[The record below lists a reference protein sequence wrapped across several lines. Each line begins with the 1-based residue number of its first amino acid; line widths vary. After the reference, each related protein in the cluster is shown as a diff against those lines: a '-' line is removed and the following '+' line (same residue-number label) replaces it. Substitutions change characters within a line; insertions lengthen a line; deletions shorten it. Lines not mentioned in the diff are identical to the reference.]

1 MTTIEEQ
8 KQKLEQKKARMV
20 LEEAKLKIKEE
31 KMRTKS
37 LIEKGSLITK
47 ADLDYLPNNAL
58 YGGLL
63 FLKKQIEDNEN
74 IISRWIVDGNK
85 QLNKEKKDVKAI
97 ILKFEEELHSD
108 TKEFIRSHG
117 LRFNRFRKEWCGN
130 TSRLEELKKALG
142 KIKYEL
148 EIIEQ

>member
-37 LIEKGSLITK
+37 LIEKGGLITK
-47 ADLDYLPNNAL
+47 ADLDSLPNNAL

-63 FLKKQIEDNEN
+63 FLKKQIEADEN
-74 IISRWIVDGNK
+74 IIGRWIVEGNK
-85 QLNKEKKDVKAI
+85 QLNKEKKKTTAV
-97 ILKFEEELHSD
+97 ILKFPEEPNKD
-108 TKEFIRSHG
+108 IRDFIRSHG
-117 LRFNRFRKEWCGN
+117 LRFNSFRKEWCGN
-130 TSRLEELKKALG
+130 TKSLEELKKSLG

-148 EIIEQ
+148 EIIE

>member
-1 MTTIEEQ
+1 MATIEEQ
-8 KQKLEQKKARMV
+8 KSEQKKARML

-37 LIEKGSLITK
+37 LIEKEGLITK

-63 FLKKQIEDNEN
+63 FLKKQIEADKN
-74 IISRWIVDGNK
+74 IISKWLVEGNK
-85 QLNKEKKDVKAI
+85 QLNKEKKDATAV
-97 ILKFEEELHSD
+97 ILKFPEEPNKD
-108 TKEFIRSHG
+108 IREFIRSHG
-117 LRFNRFRKEWCGN
+117 LSFNRFRKEWCGN
-130 TSRLEELKKALG
+130 TRRLEELKKSLG

-148 EIIEQ
+148 EIIE

>member
-1 MTTIEEQ
+1 MSTIEEQ

-37 LIEKGSLITK
+37 LIEKGGLITK
-47 ADLDYLPNNAL
+47 ANLDSLSNNAL

-63 FLKKQIEDNEN
+63 FLKKQIETDEN
-74 IISRWIVDGNK
+74 IISKWIVEGNK
-85 QLNKEKKDVKAI
+85 QLNKEKKNTTAV
-97 ILKFEEELHSD
+97 ILKFPEEPNSD
-108 TKEFIRSHG
+108 IRAFIRSHG
-117 LRFNRFRKEWCGN
+117 LRFNSFRKEWCGN
-130 TSRLEELKKALG
+130 ARRLDELKNSLG

-148 EIIEQ
+148 KIIE

>member
-148 EIIEQ
+148 EIIE

>member
-37 LIEKGSLITK
+37 LIEKGGLITK
-47 ADLDYLPNNAL
+47 AELEYLPGNAL

-63 FLKKQIEDNEN
+63 FLKEQIEADEN
-74 IISRWIVDGNK
+74 IIGKWIVAGNK
-85 QLNKEKKDVKAI
+85 QINKEKKNATAV
-97 ILKFEEELHSD
+97 ILKFPEEPAKKICD
-108 TKEFIRSHG
+108 TIRKLG
-117 LRFNRFRKEWCGN
+117 MRFNSFRKEWYGRV
-130 TSRLEELKKALG
+130 SDLG
-142 KIKYEL
+142 KLKSDIKNVEHDIT
-148 EIIEQ
+148 IIEE

>member
-37 LIEKGSLITK
+37 LIEKGGLITK

-63 FLKKQIEDNEN
+63 FLKKQIEADEN
-74 IISRWIVDGNK
+74 IVSKWIVDGNK

-97 ILKFEEELHSD
+97 ILKFDEELHSD

-148 EIIEQ
+148 EIIE

>member
-37 LIEKGSLITK
+37 LIEKGGLIAK
-47 ADLDYLPNNAL
+47 ADLDYLPSNAL

-63 FLKKQIEDNEN
+63 FLKTQIEDDEN
-74 IISRWIVDGNK
+74 IIGRWIV
-85 QLNKEKKDVKAI
+85 
-97 ILKFEEELHSD
+97 
-108 TKEFIRSHG
+108 
-117 LRFNRFRKEWCGN
+117 
-130 TSRLEELKKALG
+130 
-142 KIKYEL
+142 
-148 EIIEQ
+148 

>member
-37 LIEKGSLITK
+37 LIAKGSLITK

-63 FLKKQIEDNEN
+63 FLKKQIKDNEN
-74 IISRWIVDGNK
+74 IIAKWIVEGNQ
-85 QLNKEKKDVKAI
+85 QLNLEKKDTKAV
-97 ILKFEEELHSD
+97 ILKFEEEPNND
-108 TKEFIRSHG
+108 VREFIRSHG
-117 LRFNRFRKEWCGN
+117 LRFNRFRKEWYGN
-130 TSRLEELKKALG
+130 TSRLAELKNSLG

-148 EIIEQ
+148 TIIE